1 MKRNSLF
8 SLRQKLNPLNQR
20 RLDVFFANP
29 RAKWSLWIFL
39 LLFTLSL
46 FAELIA
52 NNKPLLVVYDNQLY
66 LPVLTRYPET
76 TFGGD
81 FDTEADYKDPYVKA
95 LINEQGWMIWPPI
108 PYSYDTHII
117 NLPQPAPSPPSGD
130 NWLGTDDQAR
140 DVAARVI
147 YGFRISIVFALLLTL
162 GSCVIGVLVGALQ
175 GYFGGK
181 TDLIGQRV
189 LEIWGGLPVLFLLI
203 IMANIVTPNFWWL
216 LGIMLLFSWISLVD
230 VVRAEFLRGRNL
242 DYVRAAKALGV
253 PDRSIMARHILPN
266 AMVATV
272 TLVPFILT
280 GAVTTLT
287 SLDFLGFGMPPGS
300 PSLGELVAQGKSNL
314 QAPWLALSA
323 FTVLA
328 ALLTL
333 LVFIGEGIRD
343 AFDPRLVTQQ

>member
-1 MKRNSLF
+1 MF
-8 SLRQKLNPLNQR
+8 SFRQKLNPLNQR
-20 RLDVFFANP
+20 RLNVFFANN

-39 LLFTLSL
+39 ILFTLSL

-52 NNKPLLVVYDNQLY
+52 NSKPLLVMYDGKLHV
-66 LPVLTRYPET
+66 PVLIHYPET

-81 FDTEADYKDPYVKA
+81 FDTEAEYTDEYVSE
-95 LINEQGWMIWPPI
+95 LINAKGRMLWPPI
-108 PYSYDTHII
+108 PYSYNTHIA
-117 NLPQPAPSPPSGD
+117 NLEHPAPSPPTRN

-147 YGFRISIVFALLLTL
+147 YGFRVSILFALALTI
-162 GSCVIGVLVGALQ
+162 GSCVIGVLVGAIQ

-203 IMANIVTPNFWWL
+203 IMANILTPNFWWL
-216 LGIMLLFSWISLVD
+216 LGIMLLFSWTALVD

-253 PDRSIMARHILPN
+253 PDRKIMARHILPN
-266 AMVATV
+266 AMVATI

-287 SLDFLGFGMPPGS
+287 ALDFLGFGMPPGS

-314 QAPWLALSA
+314 QAPWLALAA

-343 AFDPRLVTQQ
+343 AFDPRLVTQP

>member
-1 MKRNSLF
+1 MF

-20 RLDVFFANP
+20 RLDVFFTNP

-52 NNKPLLVVYDNQLY
+52 NNKPLLVMYDSKLY
-66 LPVLTRYPET
+66 FPVLSSYPET

-81 FDTEADYKDPYVKA
+81 FDTEADYKDPYVKE
-95 LINEQGWMIWPPI
+95 LINSQGWMVWPAI
-108 PYSYDTHII
+108 PYSFNTHIT
-117 NLPQPAPSPPSGD
+117 NLEHPAPSPPTAS

-147 YGFRISIVFALLLTL
+147 YGFRISIVFALLLTI
-162 GSCVIGVLVGALQ
+162 GSCVIGVVVGALQ

-189 LEIWGGLPVLFLLI
+189 LEVWGGLPVLFLLI

-216 LGIMLLFSWISLVD
+216 LGIMLLFSWTALVD

-253 PDRSIMARHILPN
+253 PDRRIMARHILPN

-328 ALLTL
+328 TLLTL
-333 LVFIGEGIRD
+333 LVFIGEGVRD
-343 AFDPRLVTQQ
+343 AFDPRLVTQS